1 MNIKHEYLIYI
12 LKYFSNKKIYWFS
25 DYKNNSK
32 LYIDLSNKN
41 RIFINNFKEIP
52 SIIIYKLLNIIKS
65 YFL

>member
-12 LKYFSNKKIYWFS
+12 LKYFLNKKIYWFS